1 MPVAARASFRLPC
14 PLFICATGVL
24 LAAAL
29 CFQAGLSVHASTPV
43 IELIELYS
51 TNQVLIHFDTDANR
65 TYTLQFTD
73 RIGSNGLAGSGW
85 SNLYRAP
92 LLPFPSH
99 YIVPATRTNRMRF
112 YRLSV
117 TH

>member
-1 MPVAARASFRLPC
+1 MPVARASFRLRC
-14 PLFICATGVL
+14 RLFICAIGAL
-24 LAAAL
+24 LAAASS
-29 CFQAGLSVHASTPV
+29 FQSCLNVRASSPV
-43 IELIELYS
+43 IQLIELYS

-65 TYTLQFTD
+65 TYTLQYTD
-73 RIGSNGLAGSGW
+73 RIGSNGLAGSTW

-99 YIVPATRTNRMRF
+99 YIVPDTRTNRMRF

-117 TH
+117 TP